1 MMGKWFMCG
10 GLTVSER
17 LLSAAKWA
25 GEEKPRSK
33 LQIII
38 IIILVELF
46 VCCYHRHH
54 RCHYHYFK

>member
-1 MMGKWFMCG
+1 MCG

-17 LLSAAKWA
+17 LLSAVKWA